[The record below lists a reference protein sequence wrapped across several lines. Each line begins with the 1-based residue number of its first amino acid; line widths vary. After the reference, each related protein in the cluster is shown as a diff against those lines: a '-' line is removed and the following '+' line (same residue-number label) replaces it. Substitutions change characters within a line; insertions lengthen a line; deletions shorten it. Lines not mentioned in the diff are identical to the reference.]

1 MQAKTTN
8 ILHQNQTTQQL
19 QIIKEKMKNIPT
31 KLHQSAKKD
40 YYAQNDEILY
50 DLQSIYSTV
59 PFRRDFYFILFFV
72 HHIRH
77 LRLNSPRLEK
87 GSFTIKQ
94 GQVA

>member
-40 YYAQNDEILY
+40 YYTQNDEILY

-59 PFRRDFYFILFFV
+59 PFRRDFYFILLV
-72 HHIRH
+72 GTC
-77 LRLNSPRLEK
+77 NLEL
-87 GSFTIKQ
+87 GSMLQQINKLLPPSDLLM
-94 GQVA
+94 